1 MSSLGPAQ
9 RKDLSDAQSEADDQ
23 GESHEAQAHAEAG
36 QPQRRLM
43 HGPGAGPQTQHPPSH
58 KKGGSRGSRD
68 KGLIGFWGRKLYR
81 QPTRRGFSAV
91 GTIVT
96 IHRGGAQDRSSWTA
110 RTVPK
115 NLEPFKLS
123 SAGRPR
129 YWTKRQRRASTGL
142 VISTVCT
149 MTSSGQAR
157 TRYQSNLNLPF
168 KVAAKRSPSGYM
180 ADCHLWAIL
189 PKEEAGFG

>member
-1 MSSLGPAQ
+1 MHDPN
-9 RKDLSDAQSEADDQ
+9 
-23 GESHEAQAHAEAG
+23 AET
-36 QPQRRLM
+36 
-43 HGPGAGPQTQHPPSH
+43 HHPPSY

-91 GTIVT
+91 GAIVT
-96 IHRGGAQDRSSWTA
+96 IHRGGVQDRSSWTA

-129 YWTKRQRRASTGL
+129 YWASDSVGLQRGWLFRL
-142 VISTVCT
+142 F
-149 MTSSGQAR
+149 AR
-157 TRYQSNLNLPF
+157 
-168 KVAAKRSPSGYM
+168 
-180 ADCHLWAIL
+180 
-189 PKEEAGFG
+189 

>member
-1 MSSLGPAQ
+1 
-9 RKDLSDAQSEADDQ
+9 
-23 GESHEAQAHAEAG
+23 
-36 QPQRRLM
+36 M
-43 HGPGAGPQTQHPPSH
+43 HDPNARPQTQHPPSH

-81 QPTRRGFSAV
+81 QPTRAAV

-96 IHRGGAQDRSSWTA
+96 IHRGGVQDRSSWTA

-129 YWTKRQRRASTGL
+129 YWALRQRRASTGV

-149 MTSSGQAR
+149 MTSSGQTAHAISQILTYPSKWPRSGRIGPSHAR
-157 TRYQSNLNLPF
+157 PTPGAHDS
-168 KVAAKRSPSGYM
+168 VADEPADAALHPRRQLAVWAERPAAGPQHRPHPKARRCRSPIMLMMRSGM
-180 ADCHLWAIL
+180 
-189 PKEEAGFG
+189 

>member
-1 MSSLGPAQ
+1 
-9 RKDLSDAQSEADDQ
+9 
-23 GESHEAQAHAEAG
+23 
-36 QPQRRLM
+36 M
-43 HGPGAGPQTQHPPSH
+43 HDPNARPQTRHPPSH

-81 QPTRRGFSAV
+81 QPRRRGFSAV

-96 IHRGGAQDRSSWTA
+96 IHRGGVQDRSSWTA
-110 RTVPK
+110 RTTPK

-129 YWTKRQRRASTGL
+129 YWALRQRRASTGL

-149 MTSSGQAR
+149 MTSSGQAAHGISQILTYPSKWPR
-157 TRYQSNLNLPF
+157 SAALRATWRLPF
-168 KVAAKRSPSGYM
+168 VSHPQWRSIGAKPCLTHGQHTTQRRVRS
-180 ADCHLWAIL
+180 
-189 PKEEAGFG
+189 

>member
-1 MSSLGPAQ
+1 M
-9 RKDLSDAQSEADDQ
+9 RD
-23 GESHEAQAHAEAG
+23 
-36 QPQRRLM
+36 
-43 HGPGAGPQTQHPPSH
+43 PGARPLEKRPPSH

-91 GTIVT
+91 DTIVT

>member
-1 MSSLGPAQ
+1 
-9 RKDLSDAQSEADDQ
+9 
-23 GESHEAQAHAEAG
+23 
-36 QPQRRLM
+36 M
-43 HGPGAGPQTQHPPSH
+43 HDPNARPQTQHPPSH

-68 KGLIGFWGRKLYR
+68 KGLIGFLGRKLYR

-96 IHRGGAQDRSSWTA
+96 IHRGGVQDRSSWTA
-110 RTVPK
+110 RTMPK

-129 YWTKRQRRASTGL
+129 YWAMRQRRASTGVGYFDCL
-142 VISTVCT
+142 HDDLIWSD
-149 MTSSGQAR
+149 R

-168 KVAAKRSPSGYM
+168 KVAAKRSPSGTM
-180 ADCHLWAIL
+180 AIVVKWLRSSKGAKQCLTRGQ
-189 PKEEAGFG
+189 PT

>member
-23 GESHEAQAHAEAG
+23 GEAHEAQAHAEAG

-43 HGPGAGPQTQHPPSH
+43 HGPGARPQTQHPPSH

-96 IHRGGAQDRSSWTA
+96 IHRGGMQDRS
-110 RTVPK
+110 
-115 NLEPFKLS
+115 
-123 SAGRPR
+123 GR
-129 YWTKRQRRASTGL
+129 A
-142 VISTVCT
+142 
-149 MTSSGQAR
+149 
-157 TRYQSNLNLPF
+157 RYQSNLKLPF
-168 KVAAKRSPSGYM
+168 KVAAKRNPSGYR
-180 ADCHLWAIL
+180 AIAING
-189 PKEEAGFG
+189 PPP